1 MQDAPARQVRHQL
14 ILDIRRS
21 RFSGP
26 AHSQIPSSGPG
37 HADRADRSR
46 IVFPYLYGSLPLA
59 AQGRMS
65 PLRAPAAGHSAAR
78 LCQGAAG

>member
-46 IVFPYLYGSLPLA
+46 IVFPYRPDAGSPSRPEADGPRIRRVVRL
-59 AQGRMS
+59 S
-65 PLRAPAAGHSAAR
+65 PAEP
-78 LCQGAAG
+78 